1 MPPVTDKLGKLLIS
15 ANLITEKQLNE
26 ALVAI
31 RQSRGATRLGSTL
44 VKMGYI
50 QEEKLLQFLSQQ
62 YRVPAVDLKMYQH
75 IDPAII
81 KLVPLEL
88 VKKHMVLPLRRV
100 GATVTVAML
109 DPTNM
114 LALDD
119 LKFRTNY
126 TIEPVIAAESA
137 LIEAVKKYYGAGV
150 AGGAAQAAAAILQA
164 KDYTIPE
171 GSAADELADLGQA
184 DAGPMVDV
192 EDFDKTVG
200 DVLDSVEV
208 AESDQDQGMIGEVE
222 APIIKLVNGILVNAM
237 KVGASD
243 VHVEPYETVFRIRY
257 RIDGDLQT
265 VMNLPLKVKN
275 SLISRI
281 KIMAKLDIAERRL
294 PQDGRIKLKLG
305 PKRDIDF
312 RVSVLP
318 TLFGEK
324 GVLRLLDKANIQV
337 DKDKLGFDKRQEA
350 DINAALAMPYGMI
363 LVTGPTGSGKTV
375 TLYSCLQALNTPD
388 VNISTAED
396 PVEFNFVGINQVLV
410 QPDIGLTF
418 ATCLKSFLRQDPDII
433 LIGEIRDFETAEIAI
448 KAAMT
453 GHLVL
458 ASVHTNDAPSTINQ
472 LLNMGIEPFLVASS
486 VILVI
491 AQRLCR
497 RICKDCKVPDPTV
510 TREILKVA
518 GASKANEEDFAKM
531 TPMKGKGCA
540 TCSNKGYKGRLAL
553 YQIMPITEDIRLA
566 ILRGASTDELR
577 KMTIDQGVKTIRTS
591 GITKVCQGITTLK
604 EVEGVSIAE

>member
-1 MPPVTDKLGKLLIS
+1 M
-15 ANLITEKQLNE
+15 KQG
-26 ALVAI
+26 
-31 RQSRGATRLGSTL
+31 RGATRLGSTL

-50 QEEKLLQFLSQQ
+50 PEEKLLQFLSRQ
-62 YRVPAVDLKMYQH
+62 YRVPAVDLKMYQQ

-126 TIEPVIAAESA
+126 TIEPVIAAESSLLDA
-137 LIEAVKKYYGAGV
+137 IKKYYGAVV
-150 AGGAAQAAAAILQA
+150 AGTDAKAAAAILQA
-164 KDYTIPE
+164 KDFTIPE
-171 GSAADELADLGQA
+171 GGAEDELANLGRM
-184 DAGPMVDV
+184 DEGPVVDV

-208 AESDQDQGMIGEVE
+208 ADTDQQEGIITEVE
-222 APIIKLVNGILVNAM
+222 APIIKLVNGLLVNAI

-243 VHVEPYETVFRIRY
+243 IHIEPYENVFRIRY
-257 RIDGDLQT
+257 RVDGDLQT
-265 VMNLPLKVKN
+265 VMNLPVKVKN
-275 SLISRI
+275 ALISRI
-281 KIMAKLDIAERRL
+281 KIMSRLDIAERRL

-305 PKRDIDF
+305 AKRDVDF

-318 TLFGEK
+318 TLFGE
-324 GVLRLLDKANIQV
+324 
-337 DKDKLGFDKRQEA
+337 
-350 DINAALAMPYGMI
+350 
-363 LVTGPTGSGKTV
+363 
-375 TLYSCLQALNTPD
+375 
-388 VNISTAED
+388 
-396 PVEFNFVGINQVLV
+396 
-410 QPDIGLTF
+410 
-418 ATCLKSFLRQDPDII
+418 
-433 LIGEIRDFETAEIAI
+433 IRDFETGEIAV

-458 ASVHTNDAPSTINQ
+458 ASLHTNDAPGTINR

-497 RICKDCKVPDPTV
+497 RICKDCKEPDPTV
-510 TREILKVA
+510 TPDILRMA
-518 GASKANEEDFAKM
+518 GASRANEKEFATM
-531 TPMKGKGCA
+531 TPMMGKGST
-540 TCSNKGYKGRLAL
+540 TCNNKGYKGRLAL
-553 YQIMPITEDIRLA
+553 YQIMPITEQIRLGV
-566 ILRGASTDELR
+566 LRGASTDEIK
-577 KMTIDQGVKTIRTS
+577 KMSMDQGDKTIRMS

-604 EVEGVSIAE
+604 EVEGVSIVE

>member
-458 ASVHTNDAPSTINQ
+458 ASVHTNDAPSTINR

-577 KMTIDQGVKTIRTS
+577 KMTLEQGVKTIRTS

>member
-31 RQSRGATRLGSTL
+31 RQSKGATRLGSTL

-171 GSAADELADLGQA
+171 GGAADELADLGQA
-184 DAGPMVDV
+184 DGGPMVDV

-294 PQDGRIKLKLG
+294 PQDGRIKLKIG

-324 GVLRLLDKANIQV
+324 ACLRLLDKANIQV
-337 DKDKLGFDKRQEA
+337 DKDKLGFDKKQGS

-363 LVTGPTGSGKTV
+363 LVTGPTGSGKTT

-388 VNISTAED
+388 VNISTAEE
-396 PVEFNFVGINQVLV
+396 PVEFNFMGINQVQVL
-410 QPDIGLTF
+410 PDIGLTF
-418 ATCLKSFLRQDPDII
+418 AVALRSFLRQDPDII
-433 LIGEIRDFETAEIAI
+433 LIGEIRDFETGEIAI

-458 ASVHTNDAPSTINQ
+458 ASVHTNDAPSTINR

-510 TREILKVA
+510 TREILKMA
-518 GASKANEEDFAKM
+518 GASKANEEDFANM

-577 KMTIDQGVKTIRTS
+577 KMTLDQGVKTIRTS